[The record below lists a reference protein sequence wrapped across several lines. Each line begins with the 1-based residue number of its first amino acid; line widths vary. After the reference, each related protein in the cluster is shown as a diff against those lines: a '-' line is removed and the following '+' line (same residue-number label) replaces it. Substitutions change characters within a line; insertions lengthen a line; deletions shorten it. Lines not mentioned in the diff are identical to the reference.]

1 MIMIMIF
8 ARSITKSDF
17 QIFVVLFNYSD
28 SDARLTCK
36 MFINSADEKIFSSNI
51 VLILLLYGRI

>member
-1 MIMIMIF
+1 MIMIF

-17 QIFVVLFNYSD
+17 QIFKTVVLFNYCD

-36 MFINSADEKIFSSNI
+36 MLINSADEKIFSSNI

>member
-1 MIMIMIF
+1 MIMIF

-17 QIFVVLFNYSD
+17 QIFVVLFNYCD

-36 MFINSADEKIFSSNI
+36 MLINSADEKMFSSNI

>member
-1 MIMIMIF
+1 MIMIF

-17 QIFVVLFNYSD
+17 QIFKTVVLFNYCD

-36 MFINSADEKIFSSNI
+36 MFINSAYENIQMFSSNI
-51 VLILLLYGRI
+51 VLILLLYG